1 MVAEKTHI
9 HIHTHTQKRN
19 PRKISE
25 LFEEKYLALALLHLV
40 AWPKKKKN

>member
-9 HIHTHTQKRN
+9 HTQKKRN

-40 AWPKKKKN
+40 AWPKKKKKN